1 MVYNNKMKHK
11 KVAILAMAMLML
23 VCNGTQAQTTLADSI
38 QQAVLKHL
46 EAYPQATLQ
55 DVYKNFF
62 QDQLGP
68 GHIIEDTSR
77 AGLMLREE
85 LKQHHSS
92 TTTYYEAIGY
102 RNNFY
107 RVNLSVVWNGIIS
120 YQQLFEAFVASAI
133 PLTQSHIDHWKQ
145 QWQYIETVIENMN
158 LNIENYN
165 ADKEKINTILN
176 EGKYMMR
183 HSKNYNQLYNPHYR
197 LIEKH
202 IFEQQ
207 LLPIINQYNKTNHRP

>member
-1 MVYNNKMKHK
+1 MKHI
-11 KVAILAMAMLML
+11 KVAILAILIFAG
-23 VCNGTQAQTTLADSI
+23 CNSQAQNTFADSI
-38 QQAVLKHL
+38 QQAVRKQI
-46 EAYPQATLQ
+46 EAYPQTTLQ
-55 DVYKNFF
+55 DIYKNFF

-85 LKQHHSS
+85 LKQHHSTS
-92 TTTYYEAIGY
+92 SIYYEAIGY

-120 YQQLFEAFVASAI
+120 YEQLFKAFVESAI
-133 PLTQSHIDHWKQ
+133 PLYQTHIDHWKQ
-145 QWQYIETVIENMN
+145 QWQDIETIIQNMN
-158 LNIENYN
+158 LNIENYE
-165 ADKEKINTILN
+165 ADKNKINTILN
-176 EGKYMMR
+176 QGNYMMR
-183 HSKNYNQLYNPHYR
+183 HSKTYNQLYDPHYR

-207 LLPIINQYNKTNHRP
+207 LLPIINQHNKTKHKQ